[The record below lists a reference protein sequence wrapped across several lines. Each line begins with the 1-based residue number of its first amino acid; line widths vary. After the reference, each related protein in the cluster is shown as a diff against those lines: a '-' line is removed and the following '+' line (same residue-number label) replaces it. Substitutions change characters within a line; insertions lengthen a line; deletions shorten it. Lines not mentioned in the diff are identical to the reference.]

1 MHTLADQLARHA
13 STISDRPIP
22 PHWPIADDR
31 PAGRATVGDL
41 IADIDSF
48 TNAPTADRLIV
59 DLLRLP
65 AGGRIDPRTVLLI
78 ALAPRLRTNHRNLPP
93 AGYDDALTELA
104 TLLCEPDLIDTLRGR
119 TGLADVLARRAGA
132 RHRRRHQAVLRE
144 HTRAH
149 LTDYTAT
156 EDHRYASTHPADDLD
171 EHVTNRVALAEFHTR
186 VATSIANGATSAA
199 QWNDFVDSVLRPAIG
214 VPRTKPGRRPS
225 TTRLRRALATHLN
238 EGFNVAA

>member
-13 STISDRPIP
+13 RTISDRPIP
-22 PHWPIADDR
+22 PHWPTPDTG
-31 PAGRATVGDL
+31 PNGRATVGEV
-41 IADIDSF
+41 IAVIDSF
-48 TNAPTADRLIV
+48 TNTPTADRLIV

-78 ALAPRLRTNHRNLPP
+78 ALAPRVRTNHRNLPP

-149 LTDYTAT
+149 LTDYTAV
-156 EDHRYASTHPADDLD
+156 EDHRYASTDPADDLD

-186 VATSIANGATSAA
+186 VATAIDNDAFSAA
-199 QWNDFVDSVLRPAIG
+199 QWNDFVDSVLRPAVG
-214 VPRTKPGRRPS
+214 LPRTKPGRRPS
-225 TTRLRRALATHLN
+225 TTHLRRALATHLN
-238 EGFNVAA
+238 NALTVAA

>member
-13 STISDRPIP
+13 RSISDRPLP
-22 PHWPIADDR
+22 PHWPTIDTR
-31 PAGRATVGDL
+31 PADRATVGEL
-41 IADIDSF
+41 IAIIDSF
-48 TNAPTADRLIV
+48 TNAPTADRLILG
-59 DLLRLP
+59 LLRLP

-132 RHRRRHQAVLRE
+132 RHRRRQQAVLRE

-149 LTDYTAT
+149 LTDYTAA

-171 EHVTNRVALAEFHTR
+171 EHVTNRIALAEFHTR
-186 VATSIANGATSAA
+186 VATAIVNDAFSAA

-214 VPRTKPGRRPS
+214 LPRTNPGRRPS
-225 TTRLRRALATHLN
+225 PTHLRRALATHMTIALT
-238 EGFNVAA
+238 VAA

>member
-13 STISDRPIP
+13 HTISDCPIP
-22 PHWPIADDR
+22 PHWPTLDHRTAS
-31 PAGRATVGDL
+31 RATVGDL
-41 IADIDSF
+41 IAVIDSF
-48 TNAPTADRLIV
+48 TSAPTGDRLIV
-59 DLLRLP
+59 GLLGLP
-65 AGGRIDPRTVLLI
+65 VGGRIDPRTVLLI
-78 ALAPRLRTNHRNLPP
+78 ALAPRLRANHRNLPT

-104 TLLCEPDLIDTLRGR
+104 TLLCEPDLLDTLDGR

-149 LTDYTAT
+149 LTDYTAV

-186 VATSIANGATSAA
+186 VATAIANDAFSAA
-199 QWNDFVDSVLRPAIG
+199 QWNDFVDSVLRPAVG
-214 VPRTKPGRRPS
+214 LPRTKPGRRPS
-225 TTRLRRALATHLN
+225 PTHLRRALATHLTN
-238 EGFNVAA
+238 ALTVAA